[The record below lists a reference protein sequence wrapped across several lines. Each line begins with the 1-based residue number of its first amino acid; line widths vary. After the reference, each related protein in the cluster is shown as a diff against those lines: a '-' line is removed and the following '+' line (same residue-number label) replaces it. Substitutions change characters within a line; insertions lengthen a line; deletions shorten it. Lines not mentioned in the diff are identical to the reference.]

1 MKLTSRNWL
10 ILSTTVVILGL
21 SGVYLDFFLSL
32 NAYNINPEHFI
43 KYEVNREIVD
53 FFDKG
58 IVPIFFFFS
67 VVSLPFVVMF
77 LLYVGYR
84 RSNFRYIKEYLLSV
98 FGLFYFLFFTRVFA
112 GLTWYFPTLPI
123 VELFQNISFI
133 MMGVLACLFFLMHK
147 EAHVDKAVA
156 V

>member
-58 IVPIFFFFS
+58 VIPIFFFFS

-77 LLYVGYR
+77 LLYEGYKH
-84 RSNFRYIKEYLLSV
+84 SSFRYIKEYLLSV
-98 FGLFYFLFFTRVFA
+98 LVLFYCLFFTRLFA
-112 GLTWYFPTLPI
+112 GLTWYFPTLPT

-133 MMGVLACLFFLMHK
+133 VMGILACLFLLMLK
-147 EAHVDKAVA
+147 EVHVDKAVA